1 MSVLIA
7 VAHAQGTAERFVSNL
22 VEGVLEPIVYL
33 LIGIAVVFFLWG
45 VVQFVSGADSE
56 ERVKE
61 GRNHMIWGLVG
72 LFIMVSVVGIMNL
85 LCNSIGAC

>member
-7 VAHAQGTAERFVSNL
+7 VAHAQGTAERFVGKL

-56 ERVKE
+56 ERVTE
-61 GRNHMIWGLVG
+61 GRNHMIWGLIG

>member
-7 VAHAQGTAERFVSNL
+7 VAHAQGTAERFVGRL
-22 VEGVLEPIVYL
+22 VGDVLQPIVYL
-33 LIGIAVVFFLWG
+33 LITLAIVFFLWG
-45 VVQFVSGADSE
+45 VVQFISGADNA
-56 ERVKE
+56 ERVGE
-61 GRNHMIWGLVG
+61 GRNHILWGLVG